1 MKTSR
6 RVWIVAAAIVATLL
20 VLGLVLP
27 VRDWSDSFEDAIER
41 MDLGAGLLT
50 FGLVYA
56 VATLLLIPGWIF
68 PIAAGALFGA
78 MWGML
83 VTLAATAASALA
95 GFIAT
100 RYVLRDHA
108 AHLAGRHRMF
118 RAFDQAVGKE
128 GWRVVALLRLSPLLS
143 FGMKSYFFGLTR
155 VPLGAYIAG
164 TMAGMLPGLAL
175 KVYVGSAGRDVLHGG
190 GAAQWALLA
199 TGLAATVAATV
210 VVTRLTRKRLQHA
223 NATHS
228 R

>member
-1 MKTSR
+1 MKKSQRT
-6 RVWIVAAAIVATLL
+6 WIVAGIVVAILL
-20 VLGLVLP
+20 ALGLVLP
-27 VRDWSDSFEDAIER
+27 IRDWSDTFEDAIER

-56 VATLLLIPGWIF
+56 FATLLLIPGWIF
-68 PIAAGALFGA
+68 PIAAGALFGGL
-78 MWGML
+78 WGML
-83 VTLAATAASALA
+83 VTLAATAASAVA

-100 RYVLRDHA
+100 RYVLREKAD
-108 AHLAGRHRMF
+108 HLARKHRLF

-155 VPLGAYIAG
+155 VPLGAYLAG

-190 GAAQWALLA
+190 GPLQWAMLG
-199 TGLAATVAATV
+199 TGIAATVIATV
-210 VVTRLTRKRLQHA
+210 VVTRVTRKRLQHA
-223 NATHS
+223 GDSAAH
-228 R
+228 

>member
-1 MKTSR
+1 MKSPKR
-6 RVWIVAAAIVATLL
+6 AWIIAGAIAAIL
-20 VLGLVLP
+20 LGLGLALP
-27 VRDWSDSFEDAIER
+27 IRDWSDTFEDAIER

-68 PIAAGALFGA
+68 PIAAGAIFGGL
-78 MWGML
+78 WGML
-83 VTLAATAASALA
+83 VTLAATAASAVA

-108 AHLAGRHRMF
+108 DRLARKHRLF

-155 VPLGAYIAG
+155 VPLGAYLAG

-190 GAAQWALLA
+190 GPLQWGLLA
-199 TGLAATVAATV
+199 TGVIATIAASV
-210 VVTRLTRKRLQHA
+210 VVTRVTRKRLQHA
-223 NATHS
+223 GDA
-228 R
+228 RPR